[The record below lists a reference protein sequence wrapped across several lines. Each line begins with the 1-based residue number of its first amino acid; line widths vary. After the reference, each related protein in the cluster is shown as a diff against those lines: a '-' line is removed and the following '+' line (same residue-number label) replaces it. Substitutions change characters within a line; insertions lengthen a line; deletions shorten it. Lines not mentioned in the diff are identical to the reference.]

1 MTGKIFINYR
11 RGDDAGHTGRLFDRL
26 QDVFPSEQLFLDVDN
41 IAPGLDFVR
50 VLNERV
56 AECDIVL
63 AVIGKGWLDSRD
75 AAGNRRLEEADDF
88 VRIEIASAL
97 NQGKR
102 VIPVLVGDAQ
112 MPHPEDL
119 PEDLRPLTRRNAV
132 RLTHERFRADTQG
145 LVKAIQHGLAEIDAQ
160 RKVGSGSRTPRGGRR
175 RAPTS
180 AGRGRATS
188 RGAPPCSSKRRYNR
202 P

>member
-26 QDVFPSEQLFLDVDN
+26 QDVFPPEQLFLDVDN

-56 AECDIVL
+56 ADCDIVL

-75 AAGNRRLEEADDF
+75 AAGNRRLEDPDDF
-88 VRIEIASAL
+88 VRIEITSAL

-102 VIPVLVGDAQ
+102 VIPVLVGEAQ
-112 MPHPEDL
+112 MPRPEDL
-119 PEDLRPLTRRNAV
+119 PEALQPLTRRNWDWMPAPYL
-132 RLTHERFRADTQG
+132 RLEIRFSSPRHLRGVTSTVQLDLNLTLHPERFT
-145 LVKAIQHGLAEIDAQ
+145 
-160 RKVGSGSRTPRGGRR
+160 
-175 RAPTS
+175 
-180 AGRGRATS
+180 
-188 RGAPPCSSKRRYNR
+188 
-202 P
+202 